1 MTWLPL
7 LDVAP
12 DPITDPSRF
21 GPLAVILLLAVV
33 VVIVLIIVLRKI
45 RGR

>member
-7 LDVAP
+7 LDVAQYP
-12 DPITDPSRF
+12 EPSRF
-21 GPLAVILLLAVV
+21 GPLVVLILIAIVV
-33 VVIVLIIVLRKI
+33 MIVLIVVLRRL